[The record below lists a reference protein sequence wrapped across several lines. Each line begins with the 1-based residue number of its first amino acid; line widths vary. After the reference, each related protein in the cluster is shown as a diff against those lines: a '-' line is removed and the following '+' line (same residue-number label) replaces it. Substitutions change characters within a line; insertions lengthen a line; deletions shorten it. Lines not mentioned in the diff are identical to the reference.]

1 MESSK
6 PVILKSTSALSLHER
21 FSQVLLDQETGPS
34 VMDPVLPQLKRAPEP
49 PPVFLVVK
57 EPSSLVCLQGVGV
70 ARGMRWHLRRRR
82 RRSVWTRLGWQQVTR
97 RSSTYRRRGFW
108 SFTNKYRWRSRFS
121 STHFWGRGHLQRHL
135 QTRTK
140 VQRLTTGPHLSLNL
154 PRGVASKRRRSQDDV
169 PTKKQLDKQLDE
181 YMSLSKK
188 HLDKQLDNYMSLSK
202 SRLDAELDEYMSMA
216 GDTLSQWD

>member
-1 MESSK
+1 MHGRCVTGSMSLTKRKLMESSK

-21 FSQVLLDQETGPS
+21 FSRSFSQVLLDQETGPS

-49 PPVFLVVK
+49 RQWCGRGPGD
-57 EPSSLVCLQGVGV
+57 EV
-70 ARGMRWHLRRRR
+70 A
-82 RRSVWTRLGWQQVTR
+82 SEEEEEEERLDTTGR
-97 RSSTYRRRGFW
+97 AA
-108 SFTNKYRWRSRFS
+108 
-121 STHFWGRGHLQRHL
+121 GRGHLQRHL